1 MRKRLF
7 GNGAVRGLQRAG
19 AFVCLL
25 LALAFS
31 FSADGRAETR
41 TLHLFNAHTKERVD
55 ITFKKNGKYIPSGL
69 REANR
74 FLRDWRRNEITTID
88 PELLDLVWEVY
99 QQVGAKNPI
108 HVVSSYRSPATNG
121 MLRSRSKGVA
131 KNSQHMRGKAMD
143 FFIPGV
149 NLATLRATGLRK
161 QVGGVGYYPTSGSP
175 FVHMDTGSVRH
186 WPRMT
191 RSQLAKVFPDG
202 RTLHVPTDG
211 KPLSG
216 YQLALADEKA
226 GRHKAGG
233 RSSGTLLAGL
243 SNSSPAPA
251 RNSTRGQSLSNTGG
265 VIRPGADIGGGEDE
279 ETEDQPSFLASL
291 FGSGKNTLAQENAR
305 VAAVRSGEDI
315 VPPGAVPGVRN
326 SGDRS
331 TPAPAAAPAIVAPP
345 VPVLKVASAPE
356 AVTPEEPVPPAEV
369 PAALAAAS
377 VLPSAKPSLARQTP
391 SQPAPVQVAFA
402 PNTLDAQRVRMERG
416 EPSAPSQAPG
426 ADTRFNI
433 ADAVPGQKPS
443 GQLLAATQRAAKQAS
458 VSGHVPVPA
467 SAPATDPVSAILA
480 ATGKQPV
487 NRASNGL
494 APETLA
500 YASATLTPAAVAAS
514 ARKPATTAKMQSPHK
529 NELARSVSGRIP
541 TKEIKDPLAG
551 FAGLPDKSSPLLLS
565 GDGTMRNQVFA
576 SLSHP
581 RQRVLGN
588 FLEPGNRFVAG
599 GFGKFPYGA
608 LRTDRFDG
616 PAVIVLPV
624 TFAR

>member
-1 MRKRLF
+1 M
-7 GNGAVRGLQRAG
+7 
-19 AFVCLL
+19 CLL
-25 LALAFS
+25 LAIAFTLS
-31 FSADGRAETR
+31 TAARAETR

-69 REANR
+69 RDANR
-74 FLRDWRRNEITTID
+74 FLRDWRRNEMTTID

-99 QQVGAKNPI
+99 QQVGAKSPI

-121 MLRSRSKGVA
+121 MLRSRSSGVA

-216 YQLALADEKA
+216 YQLALSDEKA

-233 RSSGTLLAGL
+233 RSSGTLLA
-243 SNSSPAPA
+243 SASDSPAPA
-251 RNSTRGQSLSNTGG
+251 RNSTRGQSLSNSGS
-265 VIRPGADIGGGEDE
+265 VIRPGADVGGEDE

-291 FGSGKNTLAQENAR
+291 FGSGKNTPAQENAR
-305 VAAVRSGEDI
+305 VAAVRSGDSV

-331 TPAPAAAPAIVAPP
+331 SPATAAAPAIVAPP
-345 VPVLKVASAPE
+345 VPVLKEKSEPE
-356 AVTPEEPVPPAEV
+356 AAPSPEAPVAPTEV
-369 PAALAAAS
+369 PAAIAIAS
-377 VLPSAKPSLARQTP
+377 VLPSAKPALAR
-391 SQPAPVQVAFA
+391 PAPVQVAFA
-402 PNTLDAQRVRMERG
+402 PNTLDAQRVRMENSG
-416 EPSAPSQAPG
+416 PATTPAQEAASG
-426 ADTRFNI
+426 TRFNV

-443 GQLLAATQRAAKQAS
+443 GQLLAATQRAAAQAT
-458 VSGHVPVPA
+458 VSGNIPVPA
-467 SAPATDPVSAILA
+467 SAPANDPVAAILA
-480 ATGKQPV
+480 ATGKPTV
-487 NRASNGL
+487 GRTNNGL

-514 ARKPATTAKMQSPHK
+514 AKKPAATAKAHK
-529 NELARSVSGRIP
+529 PGKEVARSVSGRIP
-541 TKEIKDPLAG
+541 TNQIKDPLSG
-551 FAGLPDKSSPLLLS
+551 FAGLPDKSAPMLLS
-565 GDGTMRNQVFA
+565 SDGTMRNVTLA

-581 RQRVLGN
+581 RQRVLGT

>member
-1 MRKRLF
+1 M
-7 GNGAVRGLQRAG
+7 
-19 AFVCLL
+19 CLL
-25 LALAFS
+25 AALTFS
-31 FSADGRAETR
+31 LSAAVRAETR

-69 REANR
+69 RDANR
-74 FLRDWRRNEITTID
+74 FLRDWRRNEMTTID

-99 QQVGAKNPI
+99 QQVGAKSPI

-211 KPLSG
+211 KPLAG

-233 RSSGTLLAGL
+233 RSSGTLLA
-243 SNSSPAPA
+243 SASDSPAPA
-251 RNSTRGQSLSNTGG
+251 RNSTRGQSLSNSGS
-265 VIRPGADIGGGEDE
+265 VIRPGADTGGGEDE

-291 FGSGKNTLAQENAR
+291 FGSGKNTPAQENAR
-305 VAAVRSGEDI
+305 VAAVRSGGSI

-326 SGDRS
+326 SGDIS
-331 TPAPAAAPAIVAPP
+331 SPATAEAPAIVAPP
-345 VPVLKVASAPE
+345 VPVLKDKAEPE
-356 AVTPEEPVPPAEV
+356 AAPSPEAPVAPTDV
-369 PAALAAAS
+369 PAAIAIAS
-377 VLPSAKPSLARQTP
+377 VLPSAKPALAR
-391 SQPAPVQVAFA
+391 PAPVQVAFA
-402 PNTLDAQRVRMERG
+402 PNTLDSQRVRMERG
-416 EPSAPSQAPG
+416 ELPTPVQEAASG
-426 ADTRFNI
+426 TRFNV
-433 ADAVPGQKPS
+433 ADAVPGQKP
-443 GQLLAATQRAAKQAS
+443 GGKLLAATQRAAAQATI
-458 VSGHVPVPA
+458 SGNIPVPA
-467 SAPATDPVSAILA
+467 SAPANDPVAAILA
-480 ATGKQPV
+480 ATGKPTV
-487 NRASNGL
+487 NRANNGL

-514 ARKPATTAKMQSPHK
+514 AKKPVVAAKAHK
-529 NELARSVSGRIP
+529 PGKGELTRSVSGRIP
-541 TKEIKDPLAG
+541 VKEIKDPLAG
-551 FAGLPDKSSPLLLS
+551 FAGLPDKSAPMLLS
-565 GDGTMRNQVFA
+565 SDGTMRNQTFA

-581 RQRVLGN
+581 RQRVLGT

>member
-1 MRKRLF
+1 M
-7 GNGAVRGLQRAG
+7 
-19 AFVCLL
+19 CLL
-25 LALAFS
+25 LAIAFTL
-31 FSADGRAETR
+31 SAAARAETR

-69 REANR
+69 RDANR
-74 FLRDWRRNEITTID
+74 FLRDWRRNEMTTID

-99 QQVGAKNPI
+99 QQVGAKSPI

-121 MLRSRSKGVA
+121 MLRSRSSGVA

-216 YQLALADEKA
+216 YQLALSDEKA

-233 RSSGTLLAGL
+233 RSSGTLLA
-243 SNSSPAPA
+243 SASDSPAPA
-251 RNSTRGQSLSNTGG
+251 RNSTRGQSLSNSGS
-265 VIRPGADIGGGEDE
+265 VIRPGADVGGEDE

-291 FGSGKNTLAQENAR
+291 FGSGKNTPAQENAR
-305 VAAVRSGEDI
+305 VAAVRSGDSV

-331 TPAPAAAPAIVAPP
+331 SPATAAAPAIVAPP
-345 VPVLKVASAPE
+345 VPVLKEKSEPE
-356 AVTPEEPVPPAEV
+356 AAPSPEAPVAPTEV
-369 PAALAAAS
+369 PAAIAIAS
-377 VLPSAKPSLARQTP
+377 VLPSAKPALAR
-391 SQPAPVQVAFA
+391 PAPVQVAFA
-402 PNTLDAQRVRMERG
+402 PNTLDAQRVRMENG
-416 EPSAPSQAPG
+416 GPATTPAQEAASG
-426 ADTRFNI
+426 TRFNV

-443 GQLLAATQRAAKQAS
+443 GQLLAATQRAAAQAT
-458 VSGHVPVPA
+458 VSGNIPVPA
-467 SAPATDPVSAILA
+467 SAPANDPVAAILA
-480 ATGKQPV
+480 ATGKPTV
-487 NRASNGL
+487 GRTNNGL

-514 ARKPATTAKMQSPHK
+514 AKKPAATAKAHK
-529 NELARSVSGRIP
+529 PGKEVARSVSGRIP
-541 TKEIKDPLAG
+541 TNQIKDPLSG
-551 FAGLPDKSSPLLLS
+551 FAGLPDKSAPMLLS
-565 GDGTMRNQVFA
+565 SDGTMRNVTLA

-581 RQRVLGN
+581 RQRVLGT

>member
-1 MRKRLF
+1 ML
-7 GNGAVRGLQRAG
+7 AI
-19 AFVCLL
+19 AFTLST
-25 LALAFS
+25 AA
-31 FSADGRAETR
+31 RAETR

-69 REANR
+69 RDANR
-74 FLRDWRRNEITTID
+74 FLRDWRRNEMTTID

-99 QQVGAKNPI
+99 QQVGAKSPI

-121 MLRSRSKGVA
+121 MLRSRSSGVA

-216 YQLALADEKA
+216 YQLALSDEKA

-233 RSSGTLLAGL
+233 RSSGTLLA
-243 SNSSPAPA
+243 SASDSPAPA
-251 RNSTRGQSLSNTGG
+251 RNSTRGQSLSNSGS
-265 VIRPGADIGGGEDE
+265 VIRPGADVGGEDE

-291 FGSGKNTLAQENAR
+291 FGSGKNTPAQENAR
-305 VAAVRSGEDI
+305 VAAVRSGDSV

-331 TPAPAAAPAIVAPP
+331 SPATAAAPAIVAPP
-345 VPVLKVASAPE
+345 VPVLKEKSEPE
-356 AVTPEEPVPPAEV
+356 AAPSPEAPVAPTEV
-369 PAALAAAS
+369 PAAIAIAS
-377 VLPSAKPSLARQTP
+377 VLPSAKPALAR
-391 SQPAPVQVAFA
+391 PAPVQVAFA
-402 PNTLDAQRVRMERG
+402 PNTLDAQRVRMENSG
-416 EPSAPSQAPG
+416 PATTPAQEAASG
-426 ADTRFNI
+426 TRFNV

-443 GQLLAATQRAAKQAS
+443 GQLLAATQRAAAQAT
-458 VSGHVPVPA
+458 VSGNIPVPA
-467 SAPATDPVSAILA
+467 SAPANDPVAAILA
-480 ATGKQPV
+480 ATGKPTV
-487 NRASNGL
+487 GRTNNGL

-514 ARKPATTAKMQSPHK
+514 AKKPAATAKAHK
-529 NELARSVSGRIP
+529 PGKEVARSVSGRIP
-541 TKEIKDPLAG
+541 TNQIKDPLSG
-551 FAGLPDKSSPLLLS
+551 FAGLPDKSAPMLLS
-565 GDGTMRNQVFA
+565 SDGTMRNVTLA

-581 RQRVLGN
+581 RQRVLGT

>member
-7 GNGAVRGLQRAG
+7 GYDAVRGLQRAG

-25 LALAFS
+25 LAIAFTLS
-31 FSADGRAETR
+31 TAARAETR

-69 REANR
+69 RDANR
-74 FLRDWRRNEITTID
+74 FLRDWRRNEMTTID

-99 QQVGAKNPI
+99 QQVGAKSPI

-121 MLRSRSKGVA
+121 MLRSRSSGVA

-216 YQLALADEKA
+216 YQLALSDEKA

-233 RSSGTLLAGL
+233 RSSGTLLA
-243 SNSSPAPA
+243 SASDSPAPA
-251 RNSTRGQSLSNTGG
+251 RNSTRGQSLSNSGS
-265 VIRPGADIGGGEDE
+265 VIRPGADVGGEDE

-291 FGSGKNTLAQENAR
+291 FGSGKNTPAQENAR
-305 VAAVRSGEDI
+305 VAAVRSGDSV

-331 TPAPAAAPAIVAPP
+331 SPATAAAPAIVAPP
-345 VPVLKVASAPE
+345 VPVLKEKSEPE
-356 AVTPEEPVPPAEV
+356 AAPSPEAPVAPTEV
-369 PAALAAAS
+369 PAAIAIAS
-377 VLPSAKPSLARQTP
+377 VLPSAKPALAR
-391 SQPAPVQVAFA
+391 PAPVQVAFA
-402 PNTLDAQRVRMERG
+402 PNTLDAQRVRMENSG
-416 EPSAPSQAPG
+416 PATTPAQEAASG
-426 ADTRFNI
+426 TRFNV

-443 GQLLAATQRAAKQAS
+443 GQLLAATQRAAAQAT
-458 VSGHVPVPA
+458 VSGNIPVPA
-467 SAPATDPVSAILA
+467 SAPANDPVAAILA
-480 ATGKQPV
+480 ATGKPTV
-487 NRASNGL
+487 GRTNNGL

-514 ARKPATTAKMQSPHK
+514 AKKPAATAKAHK
-529 NELARSVSGRIP
+529 PGKEVARSVSGRIP
-541 TKEIKDPLAG
+541 TNQIKDPLSG
-551 FAGLPDKSSPLLLS
+551 FAGLPDKSAPMLLS
-565 GDGTMRNQVFA
+565 SDGTMRNVTLA

-581 RQRVLGN
+581 RQRVLGT